1 MCQSRSLT
9 PVERVVMSLD
19 KMLEDYWICQY
30 CGKDTSEEPKNEL
43 VEPDH
48 WDCIINNI
56 IDRKNE
62 QQS

>member
-1 MCQSRSLT
+1 
-9 PVERVVMSLD
+9 MSLN
-19 KMLEDYWICQY
+19 KELKEYWTCQY
-30 CGKDTSEEPKNEL
+30 CGKDTSKELKSNL

-62 QQS
+62 EQS